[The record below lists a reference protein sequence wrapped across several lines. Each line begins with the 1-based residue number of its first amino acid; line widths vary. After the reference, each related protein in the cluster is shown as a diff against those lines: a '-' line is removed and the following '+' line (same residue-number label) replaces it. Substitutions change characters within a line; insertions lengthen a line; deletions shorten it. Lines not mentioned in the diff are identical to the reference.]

1 MLAHSVVDDRA
12 EHLFDPVRVKR
23 PWRSRA
29 SDKQQVRIS
38 PQIYI
43 APIETVETRNHDHQP
58 LAHATLEEFASNV
71 VPLVQPEIDPP
82 HLLQLS
88 VGIFHLDG
96 PRKFSQ
102 RLRHIISKQDYRLRR
117 LPETAEELI
126 DILKQ
131 TWKVTR
137 SAQCLH
143 IPLTIST
150 R

>member
-1 MLAHSVVDDRA
+1 MLAHCVIDDWT
-12 EHLFDPVRVKR
+12 EHLLDLVRVKR
-23 PWRSRA
+23 ARRSCA
-29 SDKQQVRIS
+29 SDKQKVRIS
-38 PQIYI
+38 PEVYV
-43 APIETVETRNHDHQP
+43 APVETVESGDHDHKP
-58 LAHATLEEFASNV
+58 LAHPTFEQFASDI
-71 VPLVQPEIDPP
+71 VPLVQPVIDPP

-102 RLRHIISKQDYRLRR
+102 RFRHIISKQEYRLRR
-117 LPETAEELI
+117 LPETAEELV

-143 IPLTIST
+143 IPLTIPT
-150 R
+150 C